1 MSLSLRTLFSA
12 AFAVIIILL
21 TAILSYVIGNR
32 STTSVEVSIG
42 SSLAA
47 EANQMSEKLDQF
59 MWSRSGEI
67 EVLSKL
73 NAFQEPVEQ
82 AEAGRLLNQLKKSLP
97 VFTWVGFLDK
107 TGNVVASTD
116 RILQG
121 TNISQRPVFQQALK
135 GTFVG
140 DVHDAVLLSKLLQSK
155 TGEAL
160 QFVDV
165 SVPVMDK
172 QGQTSGVLAAHLSWE
187 WSREVEA
194 SIVNPLK
201 ERLKGVEVF
210 VVSKKDDTI
219 LLGPEALTGKRMTA
233 AVLQQAR
240 SGKSSYAIEQDRG
253 RDSYLTGYA
262 YGDGYMNY
270 PGLGWTVIIRQ
281 PADIAFASVHQL
293 ERFILISGLLT
304 AAAFALIGWLLAGWI
319 SRPLRDITRT
329 ADLLSSG
336 ADVEIPAS
344 TRFKDVAILSAS
356 LRSLVNNLTKTE
368 TKLSYM
374 SDMALHDKLT
384 GLPNRAALDEFLA
397 HAVSKAKQKRTTLS
411 FLYMDL
417 DGFKK
422 VNDSFGHA
430 VGDAL
435 LQEVAFRL
443 MDCTRDNEI
452 VARLGGDEFVIIL
465 NTSAGKPMKEAE
477 VVASRIISK
486 INQPILIK
494 GEELRVGC
502 SVGAAV
508 WTPDGGD
515 TIETLRLADEALY
528 ISKRSGKNRI
538 TFEAAS

>member
-1 MSLSLRTLFSA
+1 M
-12 AFAVIIILL
+12 
-21 TAILSYVIGNR
+21 
-32 STTSVEVSIG
+32 
-42 SSLAA
+42 
-47 EANQMSEKLDQF
+47 
-59 MWSRSGEI
+59 
-67 EVLSKL
+67 
-73 NAFQEPVEQ
+73 
-82 AEAGRLLNQLKKSLP
+82 
-97 VFTWVGFLDK
+97 
-107 TGNVVASTD
+107 
-116 RILQG
+116 
-121 TNISQRPVFQQALK
+121 
-135 GTFVG
+135 
-140 DVHDAVLLSKLLQSK
+140 
-155 TGEAL
+155 
-160 QFVDV
+160 
-165 SVPVMDK
+165 
-172 QGQTSGVLAAHLSWE
+172 LAAHLSWE

-201 ERLKGVEVF
+201 GRLKGVEVF

-219 LLGPEALTGKRMTA
+219 LLGPEAFTGKRMTD

-240 SGKSSYAIEQDRG
+240 SGKSSYVIEQERG

-304 AAAFALIGWLLAGWI
+304 AAVFALIGWLLAGWI

-384 GLPNRAALDEFLA
+384 GLPNRAALDEFLT

-422 VNDSFGHA
+422 
-430 VGDAL
+430 
-435 LQEVAFRL
+435 
-443 MDCTRDNEI
+443 
-452 VARLGGDEFVIIL
+452 
-465 NTSAGKPMKEAE
+465 
-477 VVASRIISK
+477 
-486 INQPILIK
+486 
-494 GEELRVGC
+494 
-502 SVGAAV
+502 
-508 WTPDGGD
+508 
-515 TIETLRLADEALY
+515 
-528 ISKRSGKNRI
+528 
-538 TFEAAS
+538 

>member
-1 MSLSLRTLFSA
+1 
-12 AFAVIIILL
+12 
-21 TAILSYVIGNR
+21 
-32 STTSVEVSIG
+32 
-42 SSLAA
+42 
-47 EANQMSEKLDQF
+47 
-59 MWSRSGEI
+59 
-67 EVLSKL
+67 
-73 NAFQEPVEQ
+73 
-82 AEAGRLLNQLKKSLP
+82 
-97 VFTWVGFLDK
+97 
-107 TGNVVASTD
+107 
-116 RILQG
+116 
-121 TNISQRPVFQQALK
+121 
-135 GTFVG
+135 
-140 DVHDAVLLSKLLQSK
+140 
-155 TGEAL
+155 
-160 QFVDV
+160 
-165 SVPVMDK
+165 
-172 QGQTSGVLAAHLSWE
+172 
-187 WSREVEA
+187 
-194 SIVNPLK
+194 
-201 ERLKGVEVF
+201 
-210 VVSKKDDTI
+210 
-219 LLGPEALTGKRMTA
+219 MTA

-240 SGKSSYAIEQDRG
+240 SGKSSYVIEQERG

-304 AAAFALIGWLLAGWI
+304 AAVFALIGWLLASWI

-344 TRFKDVAILSAS
+344 TRFRDVAILSAS
-356 LRSLVNNLTKTE
+356 LRGLVNNLTKTE

-515 TIETLRLADEALY
+515 TTLTLRLADEALY